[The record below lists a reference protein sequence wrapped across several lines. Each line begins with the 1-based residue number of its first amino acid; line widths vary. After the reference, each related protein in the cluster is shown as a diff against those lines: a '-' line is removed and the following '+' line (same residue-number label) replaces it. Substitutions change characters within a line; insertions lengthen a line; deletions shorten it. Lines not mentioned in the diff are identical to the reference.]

1 MKWLS
6 SPTFQEDIQQD
17 VDRPLHTV
25 ISLFDDTIEAEHTLM
40 TLRRTKQ
47 PAEQISVILRE
58 RVLDPDETTPY
69 RAVLSRV
76 VAASA
81 LDVVGSWLQGLASLV
96 LPDRATYLAAG
107 PIGVVLATI
116 REARQQHEDAELD
129 PMPRKSVPTRQ
140 LTRALQ
146 AFGFQRDEAT
156 YVEQRVVA
164 GSPLI
169 AVTSDNVETLRAVH
183 QIFSR
188 NTAVY
193 IGLARTEPSISSQ
206 ASRLLMTGPQSGGSV
221 VIADAISPLRR
232 LVDDPQLHRGIWDVR
247 GRMAVS
253 RYGETIGKVDD
264 LLFEPPNA
272 VPHEAPTNGA
282 SITYELVPRYIV
294 VQFGGV
300 LRMGRQRVAIP
311 GERVDLSDDGIVVE
325 ITHEE
330 LVSAPRFD
338 ALTPLSRQDEA
349 TIRRH
354 FGAPFYWINGD
365 ETP

>member
-1 MKWLS
+1 MRAAPS
-6 SPTFQEDIQQD
+6 VYSRDEIA
-17 VDRPLHTV
+17 DRGDRLLHTV
-25 ISLFDDTIEAEHTLM
+25 IALFDDTIEAEHTLM
-40 TLRRTKQ
+40 TLRRTNQ

-58 RVLDPDETTPY
+58 RVIDPDATTPY

-116 REARQQHEDAELD
+116 RDARPPHEDTELD
-129 PMPRKSVPTRQ
+129 PAPRRHVPTRQ
-140 LTRALQ
+140 LTRALL
-146 AFGFQRDEAT
+146 AFGVERDEAA
-156 YVEQRVVA
+156 YVEHRVVA

-188 NTAVY
+188 NSAVY

-206 ASRLLMTGPQSGGSV
+206 AARLLMTGPQGGGPV
-221 VIADAISPLRR
+221 VIADAVSPLRR
-232 LVDDPQLHRGIWDVR
+232 LAEEPGLHGGPWDIRFRSVL
-247 GRMAVS
+247 S
-253 RYGETIGKVDD
+253 YYGETIGKVDD
-264 LLFEPPNA
+264 VLFEPGDDVPRERGALDSMVIRA
-272 VPHEAPTNGA
+272 VT
-282 SITYELVPRYIV
+282 SRYIV
-294 VQFGGV
+294 VRFGGF
-300 LRMGRQRVAIP
+300 LGLGRQRIAIP
-311 GERVDLSDDGIVVE
+311 AERVHESDEGVVVR

-338 ALTPLSRQDEA
+338 ALNPLSRQDEA

-354 FGAPFYWINGD
+354 FGESFYWITNQ
-365 ETP
+365 